1 MPKSSNH
8 LALARQWE
16 MLKLLPG
23 RAPGM
28 TTRELTER
36 LKEGGYEV
44 TKRTVERDL
53 NDLSLQFGI
62 NCNDVSMPYGWH
74 WMPGQQMAFGSVDLV
89 DAVSLSMAEEVLRKM
104 LPPSMLEMLQPKFD
118 QARTK
123 LSGLSGNPMARLSEK
138 VRYVP
143 ASFAFQA
150 PALRPKIVE
159 TIQQA
164 LVEELQIMV
173 RYAAFRKKAKELRLH
188 PLAMVQ
194 RGNVPYMVAT
204 SFDYPDVR
212 LYPVHRFEQVA
223 MSDQKVTVPEGFFI
237 DDYLAS
243 GAMDFGGGE
252 EIQFR
257 AKLGESL
264 ANYLAETPIS
274 ADQKLSYQND
284 AWQVVATVRDSW
296 QFQFWILSQ
305 GAEIEVLAPQEM
317 RRSVAAQLANAATP
331 YQKAK

>member
-28 TTRELTER
+28 TSRELTER
-36 LKEGGYEV
+36 LKDAGFEV

-62 NCNDVSMPYGWH
+62 TSNVASMPYGWH
-74 WMPGQQMAFGSVDLV
+74 WVPGQQMAFGSVDLV
-89 DAVSLSMAEEVLRKM
+89 DAVSLSMAEEVLCQM
-104 LPPSMLEMLQPKFD
+104 LPPSMLKTLQPKFD
-118 QARTK
+118 QARGK
-123 LSGLSGNPMARLSEK
+123 LSAIRDQPMARLSEK

-150 PALRPKIVE
+150 PSLRPKILE

-164 LVEELQIMV
+164 LVDEVQITV
-173 RYAAFRKKAKELRLH
+173 RYAAFRKEAKELPMH

-194 RGNVPYMVAT
+194 RGNVPYLVAT
-204 SFDYPDVR
+204 TFDYPDVR
-212 LYPVHRFEQVA
+212 LYPVHRFESVEVT
-223 MSDQKVTVPEGFFI
+223 DQKIKTLEGFSI
-237 DDYLAS
+237 DDYLTS

-252 EIQFR
+252 PIKFR
-257 AKLGESL
+257 AKLSEAL
-264 ANYLAETPIS
+264 ATYLAETPLS
-274 ADQKLSYQND
+274 TDQKLSYQNE
-284 AWQVVATVRDSW
+284 AWQVEATAHDSW
-296 QFQFWILSQ
+296 QFNFWILSQ
-305 GAEIEVLAPQEM
+305 GAELQVLAPKALRE
-317 RRSVAAQLANAATP
+317 SVANQLAGAAAQYT
-331 YQKAK
+331 